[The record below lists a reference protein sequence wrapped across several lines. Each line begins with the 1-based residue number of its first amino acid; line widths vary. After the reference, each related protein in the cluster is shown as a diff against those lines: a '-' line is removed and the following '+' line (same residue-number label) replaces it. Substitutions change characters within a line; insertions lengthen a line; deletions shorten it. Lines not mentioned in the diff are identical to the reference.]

1 MAEYAKKV
9 CRRTDEKIQEL
20 IFFVK
25 FTKLFLFTV
34 NALQPKE
41 SNHIGSIRGGH
52 IVEGEAVLGGEVEA
66 LLRHLQVLV
75 DLVGGQQGRDA
86 RPVGSIAISMLFI
99 FCYSEMK
106 KQ

>member
-1 MAEYAKKV
+1 M
-9 CRRTDEKIQEL
+9 

-25 FTKLFLFTV
+25 YTKLVFLR
-34 NALQPKE
+34 ALQPEE

-86 RPVGSIAISMLFI
+86 RPVGSIAKSMLF
-99 FCYSEMK
+99 FCLLFRNGKTMK
-106 KQ
+106 TEEHINR